1 MPVLLEHETR
11 VNMTH
16 LGLEA
21 AGYGP
26 RRIRTYDYHQV
37 HIAVP
42 LVNPHPEGGA
52 RLVQIKSNH

>member
-16 LGLEA
+16 LVLEA

-26 RRIRTYDYHQV
+26 RRIRTYDYYQV

-42 LVNPHPEGGA
+42 LVNPHPGGDA
-52 RLVQIKSNH
+52 KLAQIKSNY